1 MPNENREIIGK
12 TKSVRELLHGIKYS
26 IDYYQR
32 EYRWEEKH
40 IVELVNDLTGCFLED
55 YEEHHLRPQVAS
67 YRCYFLGSI
76 IISQRNG
83 ENYIIDGQQRLT
95 SLTLLLIY
103 LNNLQK
109 NTKDIVEITNLIF
122 SKKFGTTSFN
132 ISVDDRTKC
141 MNAIYNDMEYDENEL
156 TESVQNILTRYD
168 DIKNT
173 FPDELKE
180 NALSYF
186 IDWLIEKVHLV
197 EIVAFKDE
205 DAYTIFETM
214 NDRGLSLTP
223 TEMLKGY
230 LLANIEDLTKKNHC
244 NELWRK
250 RIEKLKHINKE
261 EDADF
266 IKSWLR
272 SRYARKI
279 RERKKGAKAEDFD
292 KIGTEFHRWTRDN
305 EDFLGLKEQKDFIR
319 FIEEDFCFYSKWY
332 EIICKAS
339 RKLTDGLEHIF
350 YNTQIGFTQQH
361 QVLLAP
367 VKKDDTDDII
377 LKKLQAVG
385 VYLDIFLNRR
395 MWNYRNNGYSALSYT
410 IFQLMLSIR
419 NKSLPEL
426 IDVLYKRLGKETE
439 TFVNSREPFHLH
451 GMNRKHIKHIL
462 ARMTDYLEKKSGL
475 NSDYKNYVT
484 LRGKNRYEVEHIW
497 ANHPERHKDE
507 FGHSNEFDVHRNL
520 IGGLLLL
527 PKQFN
532 ASYGDLTYKKKLK
545 HYFGQNILAK
555 SLHPE
560 AYEHNPGFKRFV
572 AESGLNFKPYEE
584 FKKDD
589 LSERQRLYEELAETV
604 WNPELLKG
612 CEAIEDDSK

>member
-1 MPNENREIIGK
+1 MKENENREIIGK
-12 TKSVRELLHGIKYS
+12 TKSVRELLNGIKYS

-55 YEEHHLRPQVAS
+55 YEEHHTRQQVAT

-76 IISQRNG
+76 IISQREG
-83 ENYIIDGQQRLT
+83 DNYIIDGQQRLT

-109 NTKDIVEITNLIF
+109 NAESHVNVNELIY
-122 SKKFGTTSFN
+122 SEDYGEKSFN
-132 ISVDDRTKC
+132 INVKDRTQC
-141 MNAIYNDMEYDENEL
+141 MNAIYNDFDYEENNL
-156 TESVQNILTRYD
+156 TESVQNILNRYD
-168 DIKNT
+168 DIKNS
-173 FPDELKE
+173 FPSELKE
-180 NALSYF
+180 KVLPYF
-186 IDWLIEKVHLV
+186 LDWLTKKVHLV

-230 LLANIEDLTKKNHC
+230 LLANIEDLEKKNQC

-250 RIEKLKHINKE
+250 RIEKLKHISKE

-272 SRYARKI
+272 SQYARKI
-279 RERKKGAKAEDFD
+279 RERKKGARPEDFD

-305 EDFLGLKEQKDFIR
+305 EELLGLKEQKDFIR
-319 FIEEDFCFYSKWY
+319 FIEDDFCFYSKWH
-332 EIICKAS
+332 ETVSKAS

-350 YNTQIGFTQQH
+350 YNAQIGFTQQH
-361 QVLLAP
+361 QVLLSP
-367 VKKDDTDDII
+367 IKKDDTEEII
-377 LKKLQAVG
+377 QKKLQAVA

-410 IFQLMLSIR
+410 MFQLMLSIR

-426 IDVLYKRLGKETE
+426 IEVLCKRLNEETE
-439 TFVNSREPFHLH
+439 TFVKSREVFHLH

-475 NSDYKNYVT
+475 KSDYKNYVT

-507 FGHSNEFDVHRNL
+507 FSHNTEFDQHRNL

-527 PKQFN
+527 PKPFN
-532 ASYGDLTYKKKLK
+532 ASYGDMTYKKKLP
-545 HYFGQNILAK
+545 HYHGQNILAK
-555 SLHPE
+555 SLHPKT
-560 AYEHNPGFKRFV
+560 YEHNPNFKRFI

-584 FKKDD
+584 FNKEA
-589 LSERQRLYEELAETV
+589 LSERQKLYEELAETV
-604 WNPELLKG
+604 WNPDLLRDIK
-612 CEAIEDDSK
+612 